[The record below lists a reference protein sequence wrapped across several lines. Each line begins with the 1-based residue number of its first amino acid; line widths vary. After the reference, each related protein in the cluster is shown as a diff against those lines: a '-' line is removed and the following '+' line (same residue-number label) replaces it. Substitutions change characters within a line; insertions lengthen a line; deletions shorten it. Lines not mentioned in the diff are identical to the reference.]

1 MNINQLYAFKEV
13 YETHSFSEAANNL
26 KITQSGVT
34 QCIQCLERELN
45 CTLFI
50 RQTRPIAASK
60 AADIYY
66 PYAKEI
72 LLLHEKSL
80 DDIKVIQPE
89 SFTLAYRITSE
100 GILDH
105 YILSKSAASSF
116 EIEELSLDDFNST
129 SNWKENYLYFVRAN
143 IIKSKNI
150 HFIPA
155 YSSSIY
161 AAVSSSSPL
170 AKKDKIQ
177 LDDLKGYTVLL
188 PTNSSRT
195 VVAQKLSG
203 LFKSIPEINVKEV
216 PPTFDLSLRYVSMH
230 GSIAFCTEEFIRK
243 SEHLRYIELDIDYK
257 FQYGFASL
265 GTMTPEMKKFVHSFI
280 EWNNKE
286 YTRKKIEA

>member
-1 MNINQLYAFKEV
+1 MNINQLYAFQAV
-13 YETHSFSEAANNL
+13 YETRSFSEAAKNL

-34 QCIQCLERELN
+34 QLIQCLEKELN
-45 CTLFI
+45 NTLFI
-50 RQTRPIAASK
+50 RLTRPITIAK
-60 AADIYY
+60 AADVYY
-66 PYAKEI
+66 PYVKEI
-72 LLLHEKSL
+72 LELHEKSL
-80 DDIKVIQPE
+80 ADIKNIQPE

-105 YILSKSAASSF
+105 YILSNPTISSF
-116 EIEELSLDDFNST
+116 EIENLSLDDFNST
-129 SNWKENYLYFVRAN
+129 SNWKENYLYFIRAN

-161 AAVSSSSPL
+161 AAVATSSPL
-170 AKKDKIQ
+170 AKKDKLQ

-188 PTNSSRT
+188 PKNSTRT
-195 VVAQKLSG
+195 IVAQKLSG
-203 LFKSIPEINVKEV
+203 LFKSTPEINVKEV

-230 GSIAFCTEEFIRK
+230 GYIAFCTEEFIRK

-265 GTMTPEMKKFVHSFI
+265 GTMTPEMRKFVHSFTTWI
-280 EWNNKE
+280 ENRNL
-286 YTRKKIEA
+286 

>member
-1 MNINQLYAFKEV
+1 MNINQLYAFQAV
-13 YETHSFSEAANNL
+13 YETRSFSEAAKNL

-34 QCIQCLERELN
+34 QLIQCLEKELN
-45 CTLFI
+45 NTLFI
-50 RQTRPIAASK
+50 RLTRPITITK
-60 AADIYY
+60 AADVYY
-66 PYAKEI
+66 PYVKEI
-72 LLLHEKSL
+72 LELHEKSL
-80 DDIKVIQPE
+80 ADIKNIQPE

-105 YILSKSAASSF
+105 YILSNPTISSF
-116 EIEELSLDDFNST
+116 EIENLSLDDFNST
-129 SNWKENYLYFVRAN
+129 SNWKENYLYFIRAN

-161 AAVSSSSPL
+161 AAVATSSPL
-170 AKKDKIQ
+170 AKKDKLQ

-188 PTNSSRT
+188 PKNSTRT
-195 VVAQKLSG
+195 IVAQKLSG
-203 LFKSIPEINVKEV
+203 LFKSTPEINVKEV

-230 GSIAFCTEEFIRK
+230 GYIAFCTEEFIRK

-265 GTMTPEMKKFVHSFI
+265 GTMTPEMRKFVHSLTTWI
-280 EWNNKE
+280 ENRNL
-286 YTRKKIEA
+286 

>member
-1 MNINQLYAFKEV
+1 MNINQLYAFQAV
-13 YETHSFSEAANNL
+13 YETRSFSEAAKNL

-34 QCIQCLERELN
+34 QLIQCLEKELN
-45 CTLFI
+45 NTLFI
-50 RQTRPIAASK
+50 RLTRPITITK
-60 AADIYY
+60 AADVYY
-66 PYAKEI
+66 PYVKEI
-72 LLLHEKSL
+72 LVLHEKSL
-80 DDIKVIQPE
+80 ADIKNIQPE

-105 YILSKSAASSF
+105 YILSNPTISSF
-116 EIEELSLDDFNST
+116 EIENLSLDDFNST
-129 SNWKENYLYFVRAN
+129 SNWKENYLYFIRAN

-161 AAVSSSSPL
+161 AAVATSSPL
-170 AKKDKIQ
+170 AKKDKLQ

-188 PTNSSRT
+188 PKNSTRT
-195 VVAQKLSG
+195 IVAQKLSG
-203 LFKSIPEINVKEV
+203 LFKSTPEINVKEV

-230 GSIAFCTEEFIRK
+230 GYIAFCTEEFIRK

-265 GTMTPEMKKFVHSFI
+265 GTMTPEMRKFVHSFTTWI
-280 EWNNKE
+280 ENRNL
-286 YTRKKIEA
+286 

>member
-1 MNINQLYAFKEV
+1 MNINQLYAFQAV
-13 YETHSFSEAANNL
+13 YETRSFSEAAKNL

-34 QCIQCLERELN
+34 QLIQCLEKELN
-45 CTLFI
+45 NTFFI
-50 RQTRPIAASK
+50 RLTRPITITK
-60 AADIYY
+60 AADVYY
-66 PYAKEI
+66 PYVKEI
-72 LLLHEKSL
+72 LELHEKSL
-80 DDIKVIQPE
+80 ADIKNIQPE

-105 YILSKSAASSF
+105 YILSNPTISSF
-116 EIEELSLDDFNST
+116 EIENLSLDDFNST
-129 SNWKENYLYFVRAN
+129 SNWKENYLYFIRAN

-161 AAVSSSSPL
+161 AAVATSSPL
-170 AKKDKIQ
+170 AKKDKLQ

-188 PTNSSRT
+188 PKNSTRT
-195 VVAQKLSG
+195 IVAQKLSG
-203 LFKSIPEINVKEV
+203 LFKSTPEINVKEV

-230 GSIAFCTEEFIRK
+230 GYIAFCTEEFIRK

-265 GTMTPEMKKFVHSFI
+265 GTMTPEMRKFVHSLTTWI
-280 EWNNKE
+280 ENRNL
-286 YTRKKIEA
+286 

>member
-1 MNINQLYAFKEV
+1 MNINQLYAFQEV
-13 YETHSFSEAANNL
+13 YETHSFSEAAKNL

-50 RQTRPIAASK
+50 RQTRPIAVTK

-72 LLLHEKSL
+72 LQLHEKSL
-80 DDIKVIQPE
+80 DDIKVILPE

-100 GILDH
+100 GILDQ
-105 YILSKSAASSF
+105 YILSNTTESSF
-116 EIEELSLDDFNST
+116 EIENISLDDFNST
-129 SNWKENYLYFVRAN
+129 SNWKENTLYFVREN
-143 IIKSKNI
+143 IVKSKNI

-155 YSSSIY
+155 HTSCIY
-161 AAVSSSSPL
+161 AAVATSSPL
-170 AKKDKIQ
+170 AKKNKIK
-177 LDDLKGYTVLL
+177 LDDLKGYTLLL
-188 PTNSSRT
+188 PTNNART
-195 VVAQKLSG
+195 IVAQKLSG
-203 LFKSIPEINVKEV
+203 LFKSMPEINVKEV

-265 GTMTPEMKKFVHSFI
+265 GTMTPEMKEFVHLFI

-286 YTRKKIEA
+286 YIRKEIDA

>member
-1 MNINQLYAFKEV
+1 MNINQLYAFQAV
-13 YETHSFSEAANNL
+13 YETRSFSEAAKNL

-34 QCIQCLERELN
+34 QLIQCLEKELN
-45 CTLFI
+45 NTLFI
-50 RQTRPIAASK
+50 RLTRPITITK
-60 AADIYY
+60 AADVYY
-66 PYAKEI
+66 PYVKEI
-72 LLLHEKSL
+72 LELHEKSL
-80 DDIKVIQPE
+80 ADIKNIQPE

-105 YILSKSAASSF
+105 YILSNPTISSF
-116 EIEELSLDDFNST
+116 EIENLSLDDFNST
-129 SNWKENYLYFVRAN
+129 SNWKENYLYFIRAN

-161 AAVSSSSPL
+161 AAVATSSPL
-170 AKKDKIQ
+170 AKKDKLQ

-188 PTNSSRT
+188 PKNSTRT
-195 VVAQKLSG
+195 IVAQKLSG
-203 LFKSIPEINVKEV
+203 LFKSTPEINVKEV

-230 GSIAFCTEEFIRK
+230 GYIAFCTEEFIRK

-265 GTMTPEMKKFVHSFI
+265 GTMTPEMRKFVHSFTTWI
-280 EWNNKE
+280 ENRNL
-286 YTRKKIEA
+286 

>member
-1 MNINQLYAFKEV
+1 MNINQLYAFQAV
-13 YETHSFSEAANNL
+13 YETRSFSEAAKNL

-34 QCIQCLERELN
+34 QLIQCLEKELN
-45 CTLFI
+45 NTLFI
-50 RQTRPIAASK
+50 RLTRPITITK
-60 AADIYY
+60 AADVYY
-66 PYAKEI
+66 PYVKEI
-72 LLLHEKSL
+72 LELHEKSL
-80 DDIKVIQPE
+80 ADIKNIQPE

-105 YILSKSAASSF
+105 YILSNPTISSF
-116 EIEELSLDDFNST
+116 EIENLSLDDFNST
-129 SNWKENYLYFVRAN
+129 SNWKENYLYFIRAN

-161 AAVSSSSPL
+161 VAVATSSPL
-170 AKKDKIQ
+170 AKKDKLQ

-188 PTNSSRT
+188 PKNSTRT
-195 VVAQKLSG
+195 IVAQKLSG
-203 LFKSIPEINVKEV
+203 LFKSTPEINVKEV

-230 GSIAFCTEEFIRK
+230 GYIAFCTEEFIRK

-265 GTMTPEMKKFVHSFI
+265 GTMTPEMRKFVHSFTTWI
-280 EWNNKE
+280 ENRNL
-286 YTRKKIEA
+286 

>member
-1 MNINQLYAFKEV
+1 MNINQLYAFQAV
-13 YETHSFSEAANNL
+13 YETRSFSEAAKNL

-34 QCIQCLERELN
+34 QLIQCLEKELN
-45 CTLFI
+45 NTLFI
-50 RQTRPIAASK
+50 RLTRPITITK
-60 AADIYY
+60 AADVYY
-66 PYAKEI
+66 PYVKEI
-72 LLLHEKSL
+72 LELHEKSL
-80 DDIKVIQPE
+80 ADIKNIQPE

-105 YILSKSAASSF
+105 YILSNPTISSF
-116 EIEELSLDDFNST
+116 EIENLSLDDFNST
-129 SNWKENYLYFVRAN
+129 SNWKENYLYFIRAN

-161 AAVSSSSPL
+161 AAVATSSPL
-170 AKKDKIQ
+170 AKKDKLQ

-203 LFKSIPEINVKEV
+203 LFKSTPEINVKEV

-230 GSIAFCTEEFIRK
+230 GYIAFCTEEFIRK

-265 GTMTPEMKKFVHSFI
+265 GTMTPEMRKFVHSFTTWI
-280 EWNNKE
+280 ENRNL
-286 YTRKKIEA
+286 